1 LQRMGA
7 STVLLLFLL
16 STTVSSFVI
25 LPYVQI
31 DYAYYFRLAQCQAKC
46 TQKYGHTGKRLLNDG
61 SAIEQWD
68 NGKEDMQQCA
78 LGCEQPRKG
87 VRARSLPSARID
99 GAKFWDQSAAAAIA
113 EKSSS
118 SSPISRVSLL
128 CQNVAPIEKGS
139 FADSIEGLIG
149 VEMAKHVG
157 PVRLL
162 LQWKHRQVVQGI
174 VIDGGVSITAS
185 IESEPIFKVEGMQP
199 GTQYQ
204 FTITAIGPNGKLGE
218 SVSSQWAEAIHTEK
232 TPDGAVT
239 TRSGHSAS
247 HGVTAIISWTRAH
260 IDSCHYKVSIKN
272 ATHTDAR
279 DVTIDTSSGLLL
291 THLEMD
297 SEYEITVASA
307 DVAGTLFPRP
317 LLFPF
322 RTLSCAQI
330 HGRGS
335 LQCPPEPVDE
345 LMVSVRPNGTALIGW
360 KPSADASLVLTY
372 EILAEPIAP
381 CDAPPNHIFL
391 NAASSSA
398 QLQLGETRPCE
409 YLIRVTN
416 YDLVGRDSSR
426 ETRVVMP
433 MPGALF
439 NANIDGLIAAA
450 AATFLVLLLLLSCKC
465 CMSCRSRRAED
476 NKKHLVGYV

>member
-1 LQRMGA
+1 T
-7 STVLLLFLL
+7 STVLLLLL

-46 TQKYGHTGKRLLNDG
+46 TQKYGHAGKRVLNDG
-61 SAIEQWD
+61 SSIEEWD
-68 NGKEDMQQCA
+68 NGSEDMQQCS

-87 VRARSLPSARID
+87 VRARSLPNARLD
-99 GAKFWDQSAAAAIA
+99 GSKFWEQSAAAALA
-113 EKSSS
+113 EKSPH
-118 SSPISRVSLL
+118 SSPVSRVSLL
-128 CQNVAPIEKGS
+128 CQNVAPLDK
-139 FADSIEGLIG
+139 DSIEGLVG
-149 VEMAKHVG
+149 VELAKHVG

-162 LQWKHRQVVQGI
+162 LQWKHRQVAHGV
-174 VIDGGVSITAS
+174 VIDGGPSITAS
-185 IESEPIFKVEGMQP
+185 IESSPIFKVEGLQP

-204 FTITAIGPNGKLGE
+204 FTVTAIGPNGKLGE
-218 SVSSQWAEAIHTEK
+218 AVSSQWFEAIHTEK

-247 HGVTAIISWTRAH
+247 NGVTAIISWTRAH
-260 IDSCHYKVSIKN
+260 IDSCRYKVVVKN
-272 ATHTDAR
+272 ATDTDER

-297 SEYEITVASA
+297 SQYELSVASA
-307 DVAGTLFPRP
+307 DITGAPFPRP
-317 LLFPF
+317 LVFPF

-330 HGRGS
+330 HGKGS

-345 LMVSVRPNGTALIGW
+345 LVVSVRPNGTAMITW

-372 EILAEPIAP
+372 EILAQPIAP

-409 YLIRVTN
+409 YVIRVTN

-439 NANIDGLIAAA
+439 AANVDGLIAAA
-450 AATFLVLLLLLSCKC
+450 AATFLVLFLLLSCKC

-476 NKKHLVGYV
+476 NKKQLVGYV